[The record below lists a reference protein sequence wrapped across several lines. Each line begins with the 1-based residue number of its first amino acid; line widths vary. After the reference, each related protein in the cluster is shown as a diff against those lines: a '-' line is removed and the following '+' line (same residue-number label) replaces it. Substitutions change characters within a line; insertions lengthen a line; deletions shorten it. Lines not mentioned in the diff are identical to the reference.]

1 MNMAR
6 LHREPCLDL
15 RRSIAEPVSSGQVK
29 LWWIGQAGFVV
40 KTADAVLVIDP
51 YLSDSLAKKY
61 AEAEFKHL
69 RMMPPPIEAKD
80 LKDIDLVLASHRHS
94 DHMDPETLPVLAENS
109 PRCRFI
115 VPRSAAAY
123 AAHLGVPS
131 KSTVG
136 LNAGETFVYKEEV
149 AVEAIP
155 SAHEEIKTNDKGEH
169 LYLGYLLKLDGI
181 NLYHSGDCV
190 PYPGLCESLTKR
202 GIQLALLPLNGRDS
216 YRTERNII
224 GNFTISEAINLC
236 VTAGIPN
243 LIGHHYGLFDFN
255 TISEEEAERA
265 FTGAQGKLTCILA
278 RAGITYTLFA

>member
-1 MNMAR
+1 MNIAR

-15 RRSIAEPVSSGQVK
+15 RRSIAEPVSSGQVR
-29 LWWIGQAGFVV
+29 LWWLGQAGFVL

-69 RMMPPPIEAKD
+69 RMMPPPIKAKD
-80 LKDIDLVLASHRHS
+80 LKGIDLVLASHRHS
-94 DHMDPETLPVLAENS
+94 DHMDPDTLPVLAENN
-109 PRCRFI
+109 PRCHFV
-115 VPRSAAAY
+115 VPRSEAAY
-123 AAHLGVPS
+123 AAQLGVPRER
-131 KSTVG
+131 TVG
-136 LNAGETFVYKEEV
+136 LNAGETFVFDEEV
-149 AVEAIP
+149 SVEAIP
-155 SAHEEIKTNDKGEH
+155 SAHEEIKTNDGGEH

-202 GIQLALLPLNGRDS
+202 DIQFALLPLNGRDA

-224 GNFTISEAINLC
+224 GNFTVSEAINLC

-255 TISEEEAERA
+255 TISEEAAERA

-278 RAGITYTLFA
+278 RAGVTYTLFA

>member
-6 LHREPCLDL
+6 LHRESCLDL
-15 RRSIAEPVSSGQVK
+15 RRSIAKPVSPGQVR
-29 LWWIGQAGFVV
+29 LWWLGQAGFVV

-69 RMMPPPIEAKD
+69 RMMPPPIEATD
-80 LKDIDLVLASHRHS
+80 LKGIDLVLASHRHS
-94 DHMDPETLPVLAENS
+94 DHMDPETLPVLAENN
-109 PRCRFI
+109 PHCRFI
-115 VPRSAAAY
+115 VPRSEVAY

-131 KSTVG
+131 NRTVG
-136 LNAGETFVYKEEV
+136 LNAGETFVVNEKV
-149 AVEAIP
+149 SVEAIP
-155 SAHEEIKTNDKGEH
+155 SAHEELRTNDKGEH

-202 GIQLALLPLNGRDS
+202 DIQFALLPLNGRDS

-224 GNFTISEAINLC
+224 GNFTVSEAIELC

-255 TISEEEAERA
+255 TIAEEEAERA
-265 FTGAQGKLTCILA
+265 FAGAAGRLACTLA
-278 RAGITYTLFA
+278 RTGITYTLFA